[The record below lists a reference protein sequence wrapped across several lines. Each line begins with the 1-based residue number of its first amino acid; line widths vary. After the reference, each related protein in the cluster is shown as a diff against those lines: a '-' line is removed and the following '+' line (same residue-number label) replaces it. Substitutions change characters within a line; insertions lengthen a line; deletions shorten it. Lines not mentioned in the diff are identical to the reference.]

1 LRWLVDNLKANHGSY
16 LLGELFVDTDKVIN
30 VSQIETYHPVIW
42 GGNTVKLHYARAEDL
57 REYLNLTAIRGEVVV
72 QFWLKPGDEAALTH
86 EIKNTQKAIACFVY
100 NIFLVALCDRFHQGR
115 TMSKPSKRPNREE
128 RKANKKKS

>member
-1 LRWLVDNLKANHGSY
+1 M
-16 LLGELFVDTDKVIN
+16 
-30 VSQIETYHPVIW
+30 
-42 GGNTVKLHYARAEDL
+42 
-57 REYLNLTAIRGEVVV
+57 
-72 QFWLKPGDEAALTH
+72 AALTH